1 MWQGQFWLAM
11 RRVMAVILTIII
23 LPAALVAASSSEPL
37 YEFKGGNNA
46 GRPFDTLIFDQVGN
60 LYGTTL
66 AGGGKICGGDDSP
79 CGTVFKLTHQSN
91 GSWTESVLH
100 RFGGSGDGWAPSAGL
115 IFDSAGNLYGTTTM
129 GGASGRG
136 GTVFMLTPEQNGS
149 WTETV
154 LYSFCQLTN
163 CADGAG
169 PYAALTLD
177 GAGILYG
184 TTVVGGAYDGGTVF
198 KLAPSSGG
206 GRAETVLYSFGGPDG
221 GGFPEAA
228 LILDASGNL
237 YGTTSVGGQ
246 TCGNNYSCGIV
257 FELTPKANGSWKEH
271 VLYEFSGGEDGGV
284 PYAGLTFDTAGNLY
298 GTTSG
303 INGAGRSTVFEL
315 VPKPHGGW
323 KESVLHRFVKDTG
336 ITPCSGLTLD
346 TAGSLYGTTFD
357 GDTFNDGVIFQLTRE
372 DSGSWAYSVLYSFG
386 DGGLGEHPYGGLVLD
401 QTGNLYGT
409 TSDCA
414 VGDHCVGVVFELT
427 P

>member
-1 MWQGQFWLAM
+1 M

-46 GRPFDTLIFDQVGN
+46 GRPFDTLIFDQVGT

-169 PYAALTLD
+169 P
-177 GAGILYG
+177 
-184 TTVVGGAYDGGTVF
+184 
-198 KLAPSSGG
+198 P
-206 GRAETVLYSFGGPDG
+206 
-221 GGFPEAA
+221 
-228 LILDASGNL
+228 
-237 YGTTSVGGQ
+237 
-246 TCGNNYSCGIV
+246 
-257 FELTPKANGSWKEH
+257 
-271 VLYEFSGGEDGGV
+271 
-284 PYAGLTFDTAGNLY
+284 
-298 GTTSG
+298 
-303 INGAGRSTVFEL
+303 
-315 VPKPHGGW
+315 
-323 KESVLHRFVKDTG
+323 
-336 ITPCSGLTLD
+336 
-346 TAGSLYGTTFD
+346 
-357 GDTFNDGVIFQLTRE
+357 
-372 DSGSWAYSVLYSFG
+372 
-386 DGGLGEHPYGGLVLD
+386 
-401 QTGNLYGT
+401 
-409 TSDCA
+409 
-414 VGDHCVGVVFELT
+414 
-427 P
+427 